1 MSAEGLFNSYTSNP
15 FTPLTLPMDLYRFAD
30 RGNQVQPID
39 TGPSLGQVQAQ
50 QAAQR
55 AAANAQAQALRAG
68 MMMSA
73 PKPYTPL
80 PDQPM
85 PQRVAPPTQLQAAQ
99 LAQAQSE
106 AQRQTQD
113 ALRAQQN
120 AAVAAQQAA
129 MRMPTIPVP
138 LPQPEIYNP
147 YVPLAQRPDIAAQ
160 NAAVMNMRAG
170 MTRLV
175 RTPPPTV
182 MSAPRAPA
190 APVNQALAWAPV
202 RV

>member
-1 MSAEGLFNSYTSNP
+1 
-15 FTPLTLPMDLYRFAD
+15 
-30 RGNQVQPID
+30 
-39 TGPSLGQVQAQ
+39 
-50 QAAQR
+50 
-55 AAANAQAQALRAG
+55 
-68 MMMSA
+68 MSA

-85 PQRVAPPTQLQAAQ
+85 PQRVAPPGGLQAAQ

-106 AQRQTQD
+106 AQRQTQG

-138 LPQPEIYNP
+138 QPQAEIYNP
-147 YVPLAQRPDIAAQ
+147 SVPLAQRPDIAAN

-175 RTPPPTV
+175 RTSPPTV